1 MKMDA
6 TLAGTKHV
14 LTINVSK
21 FRNRA
26 PWDATLVGME
36 PCVIGSV
43 PKNANHFVI
52 EIGDVQIAQR
62 DTSDQIVINVPRIH
76 TEKTV
81 V

>member
-1 MKMDA
+1 M
-6 TLAGTKHV
+6 
-14 LTINVSK
+14 
-21 FRNRA
+21 
-26 PWDATLVGME
+26 
-36 PCVIGSV
+36 IGSV